1 MPQALF
7 RRNPENGLKAKDR
20 MPPRLECLTRV
31 VGIPRNYFHGR
42 TYVESCVPNNILM
55 FRRTTGADLR
65 RAAFELRPHHRFVL
79 IFNLTTAGVVRID
92 STETELRPGEGVLIL
107 PYQFHVFP
115 KTQREEILWLV
126 VTFECDRPASL
137 EQFRGKVFRFGTSI
151 RRRLVSLLELYGSDD
166 EESVNQILAYE
177 AGCLL
182 AQLRPLVR
190 ESKASPMTVD
200 RRSRQLL
207 DDINGYL
214 RNSRLAN
221 VSIQDVAKH
230 LNVSESRLRAR
241 FRAAF
246 GSSLGSY
253 LRNYRLHT
261 AIERMRD
268 TRRNFTEIASDLGFP
283 DSATFTRFVRRQ
295 TRYTPSE
302 FRRRLIR

>member
-1 MPQALF
+1 VK
-7 RRNPENGLKAKDR
+7 ELKAKGYI
-20 MPPRLECLTRV
+20 PPRLESLARA

-42 TYVESCVPNNILM
+42 THVEGCVPNNILM

-79 IFNLTTAGVVRID
+79 IFNLATVGVVRID
-92 STETELRPGEGVLIL
+92 SAETKLRPGEGLLIL
-107 PYQFHVFP
+107 PYQFHVFS

-126 VTFECDRPASL
+126 VTFECDRPAPL

-166 EESVNQILAYE
+166 EESANQILAYE
-177 AGCLL
+177 ASCLL
-182 AQLRPLVR
+182 AQLLALVR
-190 ESKASPMTVD
+190 EAKASAVTVD

-214 RNSRLAN
+214 RHSRPAN
-221 VSIQDVAKH
+221 ISVQDAAKH

-253 LRNYRLHT
+253 LRNYRLHV

-268 TRRNFTEIASDLGFP
+268 TRWNFTEIASDLGFP

>member
-1 MPQALF
+1 
-7 RRNPENGLKAKDR
+7 
-20 MPPRLECLTRV
+20 
-31 VGIPRNYFHGR
+31 
-42 TYVESCVPNNILM
+42 M

-65 RAAFELRPHHRFVL
+65 RASFELRPHHRFVL
-79 IFNLTTAGVVRID
+79 IFNLATAGVVRID
-92 STETELRPGEGVLIL
+92 SAETKLRSGEGLLIL

-126 VTFECDRPASL
+126 ITFECDRPAPL
-137 EQFRGKVFRFGTSI
+137 EQFRGKSFASAHRSVDGWFRYWSFI
-151 RRRLVSLLELYGSDD
+151 V
-166 EESVNQILAYE
+166 
-177 AGCLL
+177 
-182 AQLRPLVR
+182 
-190 ESKASPMTVD
+190 PMTRNPSTRYWPMKRLACWRSYSPWFANPRPPMTED
-200 RRSRQLL
+200 HRSRQLL

-214 RNSRLAN
+214 RDSGPAN
-221 VSIQDVAKH
+221 ISVQDAAKR

-253 LRNYRLHT
+253 LRNYRLHV

-283 DSATFTRFVRRQ
+283 DSATFTRFIRRQ

-302 FRRRLIR
+302 FRSRLIR

>member
-1 MPQALF
+1 
-7 RRNPENGLKAKDR
+7 
-20 MPPRLECLTRV
+20 MPPRLEFLTRA
-31 VGIPRNYFHGR
+31 VGTPRNYFHGR
-42 TYVESCVPNNILM
+42 THAESCVPNNILV
-55 FRRTTGADLR
+55 FRRTTAADLR

-79 IFNLTTAGVVRID
+79 IFNLAATGVVRTD
-92 STETELRPGEGVLIL
+92 STEMELRPGEGLLIL

-115 KTQREEILWLV
+115 KTQREEILWLI
-126 VTFECDRPASL
+126 VTFECDRPAAL

-151 RRRLVSLLELYGSDD
+151 RQRLVSLLELYGSDD

-177 AGCLL
+177 ASCLL
-182 AQLRPLVR
+182 AQLHALVR
-190 ESKASPMTVD
+190 EPKASARTVD

-214 RNSRLAN
+214 RHSRTGS
-221 VSIQDVAKH
+221 VSVQDAAMH

-253 LRNYRLHT
+253 LRNYRLHM

-268 TRRNFTEIASDLGFP
+268 TRLNFTEIANDLGFL

-295 TRYTPSE
+295 TKYTPTE

>member
-1 MPQALF
+1 MK
-7 RRNPENGLKAKDR
+7 ELKAKDCI
-20 MPPRLECLTRV
+20 PPRLESLARA

-42 TYVESCVPNNILM
+42 THVEGCVPNNILM

-79 IFNLTTAGVVRID
+79 IFNLATVGVVRID
-92 STETELRPGEGVLIL
+92 SAETKLRPGEGLLIL
-107 PYQFHVFP
+107 PYQFHVFS

-126 VTFECDRPASL
+126 VTFECDRPAPL

-166 EESVNQILAYE
+166 EESANQILAYE
-177 AGCLL
+177 ASCLL
-182 AQLRPLVR
+182 AQLLALVR
-190 ESKASPMTVD
+190 EAKASAVTVD

-214 RNSRLAN
+214 RHSRPAN
-221 VSIQDVAKH
+221 ISVQDAAKR

-253 LRNYRLHT
+253 LRNYRLHV

-268 TRRNFTEIASDLGFP
+268 TRWNFAEIASDLGFP
-283 DSATFTRFVRRQ
+283 DSAAFTRFVRRQ

>member
-1 MPQALF
+1 MLKNSLDLLLRKEP
-7 RRNPENGLKAKDR
+7 KAKDS
-20 MPPRLECLTRV
+20 MPPRLESLARA

-42 TYVESCVPNNILM
+42 THVESCVPNNVLM

-79 IFNLTTAGVVRID
+79 IFNLVTAGVVRID
-92 STETELRPGEGVLIL
+92 SAEMRLRPGEGLLIF

-126 VTFECDRPASL
+126 VTFECDHPAPL
-137 EQFRGKVFRFGTSI
+137 ERFRGNVFRFGASI
-151 RRRLVSLLELYGSDD
+151 RRRLVSLLELYGAGD
-166 EESVNQILAYE
+166 EESANQILAYE
-177 AGCLL
+177 AACLL
-182 AQLRPLVR
+182 AQLQPSVR
-190 ESKASPMTVD
+190 ESKASPMTLD
-200 RRSRQLL
+200 RRSHQLL
-207 DDINGYL
+207 DDINGYIHH
-214 RNSRLAN
+214 SQPAN
-221 VSIQDVAKH
+221 ISVKDAAKR

-253 LRNYRLHT
+253 LRNYRLHV

-295 TRYTPSE
+295 TKYTPSE